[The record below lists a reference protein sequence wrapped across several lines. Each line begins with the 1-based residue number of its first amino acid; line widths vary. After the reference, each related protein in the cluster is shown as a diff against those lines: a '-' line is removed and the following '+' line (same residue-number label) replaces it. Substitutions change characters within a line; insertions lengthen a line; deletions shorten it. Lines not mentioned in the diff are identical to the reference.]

1 MLAVILNMVDVDFVG
16 GMHRQLTRNSDQG
29 EVIGNQEAAKIKQ
42 HVVVRAQANQVVR
55 RCRARRVGNPKVG
68 YARPLRTVHPT
79 PSNRIEQLA
88 GVVIT
93 FLDRS

>member
-68 YARPLRTVHPT
+68 YARPLHKGLQRTPIESRT
-79 PSNRIEQLA
+79 PGSSNYGDA
-88 GVVIT
+88 
-93 FLDRS
+93 

>member
-42 HVVVRAQANQVVR
+42 HVVVRAQANQVVVGVGPVVWGTQR
-55 RCRARRVGNPKVG
+55 SDMRGLCVRSTQLRPTELNIPGRCSHNVP
-68 YARPLRTVHPT
+68 
-79 PSNRIEQLA
+79 
-88 GVVIT
+88 
-93 FLDRS
+93 